1 MLKEVDKNMME
12 IKQEQQN
19 FGIIAG
25 MDAQVEAKRHQE
37 PVVGGRHK
45 ECLEAARKNLESW
58 RVSLRGCSCSG
69 SPSTNFIWRIPS
81 VKIGNL
87 LE

>member
-19 FGIIAG
+19 LGIIAG

-37 PVVGGRHK
+37 PFVGEAQRMSRGRTEK
-45 ECLEAARKNLESW
+45 FGELESK
-58 RVSLRGCSCSG
+58 SEG
-69 SPSTNFIWRIPS
+69 
-81 VKIGNL
+81 L
-87 LE
+87 LM